1 MSTGLT
7 PKQEKFVQGLV
18 RGLSQRKAYIN
29 AGYSVSNK
37 TVKTIDECASKL
49 FHSTKVFTRYQELLE
64 EGKKAAFLTLEQKR
78 QILKKIATGKLKTKI
93 KTKSSDGIVKYETKR
108 EEARVADIIKA
119 IELDNRMDPDFYAL
133 GTSKEESDDPLEAY
147 FAETDAECDA
157 NE

>member
-29 AGYSVSNK
+29 AGYSVNQSLDNIESKASNLLK
-37 TVKTIDECASKL
+37 NGKIWA
-49 FHSTKVFTRYQELLE
+49 RYQELLE
-64 EGKKAAFLTLEQKR
+64 EGKKAAVLTLEQKR

-93 KTKSSDGIVKYETKR
+93 KSKSVSEFGTYETKR
-108 EEARVADIIKA
+108 EETKVSDIIKA
-119 IELDNRMDPDFYAL
+119 IELDNKMDPDFYAL